1 MWAIETTDV
10 FDKWFDALDDTDR
23 INVLA
28 SLLVLRQQGP
38 LLPRPYADTVKGSSF
53 TNMKELRIQSKGMP
67 IRAFFAFDLE
77 RKGIVLCAG
86 NKAGNEKRFYKEMI
100 PLADQ
105 EFTLHLAKLNKE

>member
-10 FDKWFDALDDTDR
+10 FDKWFDALDETDR

-77 RKGIVLCAG
+77 RKELYFAQVTKLATKSDFI
-86 NKAGNEKRFYKEMI
+86 KR
-100 PLADQ
+100 
-105 EFTLHLAKLNKE
+105 